1 MSEFSAKAIRA
12 SSKAKAHRLGG
23 GEPHKKVDASSWTP
37 PEDINAGAQ
46 TGLRPVSKRAYKR
59 GGHVAGHAVH
69 HAGKKPRSGSMMV
82 AQKINRNVKDA
93 NAEFGK
99 PHIGGLKHGGR
110 AHHAEGGAEAT
121 PTRRSILKAL
131 AGAGTKASEI
141 GKGMAESAGYG
152 AITKLM
158 EPRPARADGGQMDPR
173 MQAAA
178 RAGVPPNRMSFG
190 PRAATP
196 LPNSQPAMKRG
207 GAAHPDVAEDKRL
220 VHTMVKPSALKPG
233 KAKGGSTYGAEPRMR
248 LVKTHTDGD
257 RTAKVYKNPE
267 YGEHVVRFYKEG
279 KHLTN
284 ADSFH
289 SDAEDAHDTA
299 QAELKRGF
307 AKGGGVYEADGTR
320 PTGGRMARAHGG
332 ETPFHEGNTEGYT
345 KAQLKRMNEEHAREM
360 RGISPD
366 DDMYEQHKK
375 TVTDNIANRDFGQ
388 VKPMQPPWTAWR
400 KPRAHGGATK
410 GKGKTNINIII
421 GAHGQQPGQPP
432 MGMPPMP
439 PKPPAMPVP
448 VPPPPPGG
456 AGAGMGASPPPPM
469 PMPYPVPMGG
479 TSMPPGGGGMPMP
492 PMGRKRGGKVYPI
505 DSGAGGGEAR
515 LEKIK
520 AYGTPPLPGNSSG
533 R

>member
-1 MSEFSAKAIRA
+1 
-12 SSKAKAHRLGG
+12 
-23 GEPHKKVDASSWTP
+23 
-37 PEDINAGAQ
+37 
-46 TGLRPVSKRAYKR
+46 
-59 GGHVAGHAVH
+59 
-69 HAGKKPRSGSMMV
+69 
-82 AQKINRNVKDA
+82 
-93 NAEFGK
+93 
-99 PHIGGLKHGGR
+99 
-110 AHHAEGGAEAT
+110 
-121 PTRRSILKAL
+121 
-131 AGAGTKASEI
+131 
-141 GKGMAESAGYG
+141 
-152 AITKLM
+152 
-158 EPRPARADGGQMDPR
+158 
-173 MQAAA
+173 
-178 RAGVPPNRMSFG
+178 
-190 PRAATP
+190 
-196 LPNSQPAMKRG
+196 
-207 GAAHPDVAEDKRL
+207 
-220 VHTMVKPSALKPG
+220 
-233 KAKGGSTYGAEPRMR
+233 MR

-289 SDAEDAHDTA
+289 GDAEDAHDTA

-320 PTGGRMARAHGG
+320 PTGGRMA
-332 ETPFHEGNTEGYT
+332 
-345 KAQLKRMNEEHAREM
+345 
-360 RGISPD
+360 
-366 DDMYEQHKK
+366 
-375 TVTDNIANRDFGQ
+375 
-388 VKPMQPPWTAWR
+388 
-400 KPRAHGGATK
+400 RAHGGATK

-448 VPPPPPGG
+448 VPPPPPPGG
-456 AGAGMGASPPPPM
+456 AGAGMGAPPPPPM

-479 TSMPPGGGGMPMP
+479 MGMPPGGGGMPMP

>member
-12 SSKAKAHRLGG
+12 SSKAKAHRLGS

-69 HAGKKPRSGSMMV
+69 HAGKKPRSGGMTV

-110 AHHAEGGAEAT
+110 AHHAEGGAEPT

-131 AGAGTKASEI
+131 AGAGTKASQVGKGMVESAGTV

-152 AITKLM
+152 ALTKLVK
-158 EPRPARADGGQMDPR
+158 PRPARADGGQMDPR

-190 PRAATP
+190 PRAAAP

-257 RTAKVYKNPE
+257 RTAKVYKNPA

-332 ETPFHEGNTEGYT
+332 
-345 KAQLKRMNEEHAREM
+345 
-360 RGISPD
+360 
-366 DDMYEQHKK
+366 
-375 TVTDNIANRDFGQ
+375 
-388 VKPMQPPWTAWR
+388 
-400 KPRAHGGATK
+400 ATK

-448 VPPPPPGG
+448 VPPPPPPGG
-456 AGAGMGASPPPPM
+456 AGAGMGAPPSPPM

-479 TSMPPGGGGMPMP
+479 AGAPPGGGGMPMP

-505 DSGAGGGEAR
+505 DSGAGSGEAR

>member
-12 SSKAKAHRLGG
+12 SSKAKAHRLGS

-69 HAGKKPRSGSMMV
+69 HAGKKPRSGSMTV

-93 NAEFGK
+93 NAEFGE

-110 AHHAEGGAEAT
+110 AH
-121 PTRRSILKAL
+121 
-131 AGAGTKASEI
+131 
-141 GKGMAESAGYG
+141 
-152 AITKLM
+152 
-158 EPRPARADGGQMDPR
+158 RADGGQMDPR
-173 MQAAA
+173 MQAAV
-178 RAGVPPNRMSFG
+178 RAGVPANRMSFG

-196 LPNSQPAMKRG
+196 MPNSQPAMKRG

-248 LVKTHTDGD
+248 LVKTHTDGE

-332 ETPFHEGNTEGYT
+332 
-345 KAQLKRMNEEHAREM
+345 
-360 RGISPD
+360 
-366 DDMYEQHKK
+366 
-375 TVTDNIANRDFGQ
+375 
-388 VKPMQPPWTAWR
+388 
-400 KPRAHGGATK
+400 ATK

-448 VPPPPPGG
+448 VPPPPPPGG
-456 AGAGMGASPPPPM
+456 AGAGMGAPPPPPM

-479 TSMPPGGGGMPMP
+479 AGAPPGGGGMPMP

>member
-69 HAGKKPRSGSMMV
+69 HAGKKPRSGGMTV

-93 NAEFGK
+93 NAEFGE

-110 AHHAEGGAEAT
+110 AH
-121 PTRRSILKAL
+121 
-131 AGAGTKASEI
+131 
-141 GKGMAESAGYG
+141 
-152 AITKLM
+152 
-158 EPRPARADGGQMDPR
+158 RADGGQMDPR

-178 RAGVPPNRMSFG
+178 RAGVPANRMSFG

-196 LPNSQPAMKRG
+196 MPNSQPAMKRG
-207 GAAHPDVAEDKRL
+207 GAAHSDVAEDKRL

-289 SDAEDAHDTA
+289 GDAEDAHDTA

-345 KAQLKRMNEEHAREM
+345 KAQIKRMNEEHAREM

-388 VKPMQPPWTAWR
+388 VMPMQPPWTAWR

-448 VPPPPPGG
+448 VPPPPPPGG
-456 AGAGMGASPPPPM
+456 AGAGMGAPPPPPM

-479 TSMPPGGGGMPMP
+479 AGAPPGGGGMPMP

-520 AYGTPPLPGNSSG
+520 AYGTPPLPSNSSG

>member
-69 HAGKKPRSGSMMV
+69 HAGKKPRSGGMTV

-110 AHHAEGGAEAT
+110 AHHAEGGAEPT

-131 AGAGTKASEI
+131 AGAGTKASQV

-152 AITKLM
+152 ALTKLV

-190 PRAATP
+190 PRAAAP

-233 KAKGGSTYGAEPRMR
+233 KAEGGETESKPSGFHIVNRKTGAIAGKAANLQSARRVRDRHDLNYGAAIHS
-248 LVKTHTDGD
+248 VKPIFD
-257 RTAKVYKNPE
+257 E
-267 YGEHVVRFYKEG
+267 
-279 KHLTN
+279 
-284 ADSFH
+284 
-289 SDAEDAHDTA
+289 
-299 QAELKRGF
+299 
-307 AKGGGVYEADGTR
+307 GVYEADGTR
-320 PTGGRMARAHGG
+320 PTGGRMA
-332 ETPFHEGNTEGYT
+332 
-345 KAQLKRMNEEHAREM
+345 
-360 RGISPD
+360 
-366 DDMYEQHKK
+366 
-375 TVTDNIANRDFGQ
+375 
-388 VKPMQPPWTAWR
+388 
-400 KPRAHGGATK
+400 RAHGGATK

-432 MGMPPMP
+432 MGMPSMP

-448 VPPPPPGG
+448 VPPPPPPGG
-456 AGAGMGASPPPPM
+456 AGAGMGAPPPPPM

-479 TSMPPGGGGMPMP
+479 AGAPPGGGGMPMP

-520 AYGTPPLPGNSSG
+520 AYGTPPLAGNSSG